1 MIYFIGGTKHREFR
15 YFYLLEK
22 IRKENPGISE
32 SFFDVDIKEEEKFL
46 EKVSF
51 NSIFSTEE
59 LIVLRRAEKLKDL
72 EKTLDYIA
80 NLDIVGKEI
89 IIDYFK
95 EDGKTGVK
103 LSKKLEELKKNGKLE
118 VYLFPKEDDG
128 EIKKYIKKEL
138 GISEKDTAML
148 LEMIGNDPF
157 KVKNEVEKIKIYL
170 NGDSFNMQEMK
181 KIVSVEKEYRIY
193 ETVDKILNNKAA
205 EVIDYLEKTK
215 EYMGVLY
222 SLYGELEVMYKLS
235 CLRSSGMKFSSN
247 YATFKNEFEGVK
259 EIFKSNNRLP
269 NPYAIFMKFPKLKN
283 YTTPNLRKLV
293 FRCWEVEKDIKTG
306 KIEMESGI
314 ETLIME
320 TSDLYGEK

>member
-15 YFYLLEK
+15 YSDLLEK

-235 CLRSSGMKFSSN
+235 CLKNFGMKFSSN
-247 YATFKNEFEGVK
+247 YAIFKNEFEGVK

-320 TSDLYGEK
+320 ISDLYGKK

>member
-1 MIYFIGGTKHREFR
+1 MH
-15 YFYLLEK
+15 
-22 IRKENPGISE
+22 
-32 SFFDVDIKEEEKFL
+32 
-46 EKVSF
+46 
-51 NSIFSTEE
+51 
-59 LIVLRRAEKLKDL
+59 
-72 EKTLDYIA
+72 
-80 NLDIVGKEI
+80 
-89 IIDYFK
+89 
-95 EDGKTGVK
+95 
-103 LSKKLEELKKNGKLE
+103 KK
-118 VYLFPKEDDG
+118 
-128 EIKKYIKKEL
+128 
-138 GISEKDTAML
+138 
-148 LEMIGNDPF
+148 
-157 KVKNEVEKIKIYL
+157 KIKIYL

-247 YATFKNEFEGVK
+247 YAAFKNEFEGIK
-259 EIFKSNNRLP
+259 EIFKTNNRLP
-269 NPYAIFMKFPKLKN
+269 NPYVIFMKFPKLKN
-283 YTTPNLRKLV
+283 YTAKNLRRLV

-320 TSDLYGEK
+320 TADLYVKK